1 LSGFAGIFHKDGTP
15 IESALLQSFADSLS
29 DRGPDGRGNWMD
41 GAIGMVHALLRTTDE
56 STGERQPASLE
67 GRYWIVADARLDCRT
82 EVIEELQRAKREVCS
97 NAPDCELILHAY
109 ASWGTTC
116 VDHLRGDFSFALW
129 DASRKQLF
137 CARDQFGVKPFYY
150 AQLGEIFLFSNTL
163 DCLRVHPAVSARLN
177 DLAIADFLLFDMI
190 QEPGI
195 TSFADIQRLAPA
207 HALFCDRGGI
217 SLRRYWTLPVSAPIS
232 YKRPGECVEHFRELL
247 DRAVKDRLRTNSV
260 GVLMSGGLDSPT
272 VAASAQRTLARNGSA
287 AGLCAYTEVFESLIP
302 HEERHYAQLV
312 AEALKIPIKFHVNDE
327 MGHWKFLN
335 YEDNRWPE
343 PMHLPGSDGG
353 LAQMRKIA
361 VRSRVALTGFGGDP
375 ALSSLLSVHF
385 LRLLKER
392 QFGRALLEAMQYVAA
407 EGRFSRLYLRTRWRR
422 WFASEDYAPHYPGWL
437 NRDLEKRLGLR
448 ERWERSTRAPT
459 ANAAV
464 RPVAYEAMVDP
475 TWPDLFEGYDPGVTR
490 VPVEVRYPFFDLRL
504 VEFLLALPALPW
516 CSDKELLREAA
527 RGILP
532 DAVRLR
538 RKSPLLADPLIALL
552 QRPESAWVDSFKS
565 VPELSRYVERKL
577 IPRVFGEK
585 DVWTAWIHL
594 RPLSLNFWLRSK
606 EASDIKEAGVIS

>member
-1 LSGFAGIFHKDGTP
+1 MGFLSY
-15 IESALLQSFADSLS
+15 
-29 DRGPDGRGNWMD
+29 RGPDGQGNWTD

-56 STGERQPASLE
+56 STDERQPASLE
-67 GRYWIVADARLDCRT
+67 GRYWIVADARLDRRT
-82 EVIEELQRAKREVCS
+82 ELIEELQRAKKEVRAD
-97 NAPDCELILHAY
+97 APDCELILHAY
-109 ASWGTTC
+109 ASWGTAC

-129 DASRKQLF
+129 DATHKQLF

-150 AQLGEIFLFSNTL
+150 AQVGGVFLFSNTL
-163 DCLRVHPAVSARLN
+163 NCLRVHPAVSDRLN

-190 QEPGI
+190 EEPGI
-195 TSFADIQRLAPA
+195 TSFADIQRLLPA
-207 HALFCDRGGI
+207 HALICDRGGI

-232 YKRPGECVEHFRELL
+232 YKRPGEYVEQFRELL

-302 HEERHYAQLV
+302 HEERHYARLV
-312 AEALKIPIKFHVNDE
+312 AEALKIPIEFHVNDE
-327 MGHWKFLN
+327 MGQRMFLN
-335 YEDNRWPE
+335 HEDNRWPE
-343 PMHLPGSDGG
+343 PVHSPGSDGG
-353 LAQMRKIA
+353 LAQMRQIA

-375 ALSSLLSVHF
+375 SLSCLLSVHF

-392 QFGRALLEAMQYVAA
+392 QFGRALFEAMRYLKA

-422 WFASEDYAPHYPGWL
+422 WLASKGQGPHYPGWL
-437 NRDLEKRLGLR
+437 NKDMEKRLGLR
-448 ERWERSTRAPT
+448 ERWETLTQTPAL
-459 ANAAV
+459 NAGV
-464 RPVAYEAMVDP
+464 RPEAYEAVVDP
-475 TWPDLFEGYDPGVTR
+475 TWPALFEGYDPGITH
-490 VPVEVRYPFFDLRL
+490 VPVEVRHPFFDVRL

-538 RKSPLLADPLIALL
+538 RKSPLLADPLIARL
-552 QRPESAWVDSFKS
+552 QRPESAWVDSFEG
-565 VPELSRYVERKL
+565 VAELGRYVERRL
-577 IPRVFGEK
+577 IPKVFGEK
-585 DVWTAWIHL
+585 DIWTAWIHL